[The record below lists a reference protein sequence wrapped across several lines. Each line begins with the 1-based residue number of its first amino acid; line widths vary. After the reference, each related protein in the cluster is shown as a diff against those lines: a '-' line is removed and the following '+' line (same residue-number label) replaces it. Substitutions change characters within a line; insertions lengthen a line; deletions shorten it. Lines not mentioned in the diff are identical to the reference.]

1 MMVPAGRKGLVLGA
15 LTLFLLLAVVYC
27 FSIGIRASRGA
38 SITGDEPFYLLTTQ
52 SLVQDGNLVLNSQY
66 EARSYEAFFDHPEG
80 LWRQSV
86 PTEDGRL
93 LSPHNPGLSVLVI
106 PGFVF
111 GGLLGVQIQLLVM
124 AAATVALAFLLA
136 SHMTGR
142 PTMSWLAALGVGL
155 TVIAFIHSTEIYPEF
170 PAALTLVAALLIIA
184 RRKDLTQTDGVL
196 LVALLSAMCW
206 LGVKYVPLAA
216 AVGGLALLRSGAK
229 TRITLLALAGL
240 SAAVFIWFHLKTY
253 GALTPYSVSSVYWGM
268 TTIETLGHH
277 VAFEERIYRLWG
289 LFIDR
294 RFGIGRWAPLLLLSI
309 PGLVLLA
316 RTAGHVHRT
325 VLALIAIQILIAAF
339 VATTM
344 MGYWFPGRTLVTV
357 LPLFVVPLTLVIGM
371 LPNWSRGAAAVLGL
385 YTFLVTAGLAY
396 AGHVDEVTMAVDPF
410 DMAFP
415 PFQGPA
421 ILFPDYRSWTVETWV
436 LTVMWLTAGG
446 VSVALALRPGWSLTL
461 PKVRFPL
468 MKQRS
473 RVRSLGS
480 EGVTKSNP

>member
-1 MMVPAGRKGLVLGA
+1 MMVTAGRKGLVLGA
-15 LTLFLLLAVVYC
+15 LALFLLLSVVYC

-52 SLVQDGNLVLNSQY
+52 SLLQDGDLVLNSQY

-93 LSPHNPGLSVLVI
+93 LSPHNPGLSVMII
-106 PGFVF
+106 PGFVL
-111 GGLLGVQIQLLVM
+111 GGLLGVQAQLLVM
-124 AAATVALAFLLA
+124 AAAAMALAFLLA
-136 SHMTGR
+136 AQMTGR
-142 PTMSWLAALGVGL
+142 PDISWLATLGVGL
-155 TVIAFIHSTEIYPEF
+155 TAIAFVHSTEIYPEF
-170 PAALTLVAALLIIA
+170 PAALILVAALLIVA
-184 RRKDLTQTDGVL
+184 MRKDLSQTDGVL

-229 TRITLLALAGL
+229 TRVTLLTLAGL
-240 SAAVFIWFHLKTY
+240 SAAGFIWFHLKTY

-268 TTIETLGHH
+268 TTIETLSYH

-325 VLALIAIQILIAAF
+325 VLALIAVQILVAVF

-357 LPLFVVPLTLVIGM
+357 LPLFVVPLALVVAM
-371 LPNWSRGAAAVLGL
+371 LPAWGRGAAAVLGL
-385 YTFLVTAGLAY
+385 YTVVVTAGLAY
-396 AGHVDEVTMAVDPF
+396 AGHVGEVTVAVDPF

-415 PFQGPA
+415 PFRGA
-421 ILFPDYRSWTVETWV
+421 AVLFPDYRSWPVETWV
-436 LTVMWLTAGG
+436 LTAIWLMAGG
-446 VSVALALRPGWSLTL
+446 VSIALALRPDWGLTL
-461 PKVRFPL
+461 RKVRFHPT
-468 MKQRS
+468 KQH
-473 RVRSLGS
+473 GS
-480 EGVTKSNP
+480 SA